1 MKHCHYCATTFK
13 YRFFFIL
20 IALFVLKSLSPTFV
34 FLFLLFSL
42 PDSMFNTFE
51 SGEAADDLA
60 LGQSA
65 SNLEEEVMEEAPLQ
79 PKVETVT
86 VREQCD
92 QCDFS
97 TAHKKNL
104 RRHVQRL
111 HGSKELNS
119 FSSSLPQVKQEKIVE
134 EENMEESHALNEPST
149 ASEPPTTPEPA
160 IAATAEPP
168 TVTYTCEKCDTTSK
182 NKWDMSR
189 HILRIHKEMRYLCD
203 HCDFKAAQ
211 THRLREHVI
220 KKH

>member
-1 MKHCHYCATTFK
+1 MVGLKVPA
-13 YRFFFIL
+13 FIFL
-20 IALFVLKSLSPTFV
+20 ILPLS
-34 FLFLLFSL
+34 SS
-42 PDSMFNTFE
+42 DSMFNTFE

-65 SNLEEEVMEEAPLQ
+65 SNLEEEVMDEALLQ
-79 PKVETVT
+79 PKVET

-111 HGSKELNS
+111 HGSKEANS
-119 FSSSLPQVKQEKIVE
+119 FPNSLPKVKQENIVE
-134 EENMEESHALNEPST
+134 EENMEESGALNETST

-160 IAATAEPP
+160 AAAAAEPP

>member
-1 MKHCHYCATTFK
+1 MFGSEVTIKIHIITT
-13 YRFFFIL
+13 
-20 IALFVLKSLSPTFV
+20 SSSDSV
-34 FLFLLFSL
+34 F
-42 PDSMFNTFE
+42 NKFE
-51 SGEAADDLA
+51 SGEAEEAADDMV

-65 SNLEEEVMEEAPLQ
+65 SNLEEEVMDEAPLQ
-79 PKVETVT
+79 PKVEV
-86 VREQCD
+86 VKEQCD

-97 TAHKKNL
+97 TAHRKNL

-111 HGSKELNS
+111 HGAKEQNS
-119 FSSSLPQVKQEKIVE
+119 FSSSFPQIKQENIVE
-134 EENMEESHALNEPST
+134 EKMEESRALNEPST
-149 ASEPPTTPEPA
+149 ASEPPSTPEPA
-160 IAATAEPP
+160 TVAAAEPA
-168 TVTYTCEKCDTTSK
+168 TVNYSCDKCETTSK